1 MVKRKRSLSAFNC
14 KGFTLVELLMALV
27 VAGIVS
33 AAVVTLAFAVSSAN
47 DVMDN
52 TSQTQAYVRY
62 ATLRISELIRHC
74 KFVCGMPGG
83 DLVIWRA
90 DDNGNGQINVGEL
103 VYIARGPSRN
113 YLRLCEFSSN
123 NAFVKL
129 SDIDTLTTE
138 WWLSYGCDETYTQM
152 IPQCSNVEFL
162 LDVLPPNSRFAA
174 ISFDIIENSVAHR
187 YQINTALHSWSGHLL
202 DGTGEVVNSDD
213 D

>member
-1 MVKRKRSLSAFNC
+1 MVKRKRLLSAFNC

-47 DVMDN
+47 DVTDN

-74 KFVCGMPGG
+74 KLVCCMPGG

-90 DDNGNGQINVGEL
+90 DDNDNGRINVGEL

-113 YLRLCEFSSN
+113 YLRLYEFSSN
-123 NAFVKL
+123 NAIVKL
-129 SDIDTLTTE
+129 SDIDELATE
-138 WWLSYGCDETYTQM
+138 WWLSYGCDESYTQM

-162 LDVLPPNSRFAA
+162 LDVPPPNSRFAG
-174 ISFDIIENSVAHR
+174 ISFDVVENGIARR
-187 YQINTALHSWSGHLL
+187 YQIIAALHSWSGHLL
-202 DGTGEVVNSDD
+202 DGSGEVVGDD